1 MEEKDLQPNGGVNK
15 DVSADVKVESAENL
29 SKSDIKAIDKGAK
42 KKEKRAWNEKRRI
55 KRGKKALRGRK
66 LKNLAF
72 FTVGIFTGIV
82 LLISGIFV
90 GLKFVPMKTYFGN
103 DDKYVKS
110 ETAGEKSLIDF
121 IMSIG
126 DYQISDVPVLE
137 DVIDSLVNGAGL
149 NSIFTID
156 TDKLHESGFND
167 IGNGIMN
174 SAKISKDLFGDLKDL
189 EMFETVK
196 VPDDEDPS
204 NPENGITEFEPKL
217 YYYAIEET
225 DTAPGEQEGGKV
237 KYARAFNDDKTRVEG
252 TEGKQLYYLSLTEMN
267 INDLKSVFSE
277 RFKLLKVKSV
287 FETLAGVK
295 KDSFINDVL
304 GDRNIKDLSSFDK
317 NDIKIE
323 TALGDYEEGKNDKL
337 YKLIWDASQYE
348 KYEDPETGATIVNHI
363 EPGTKVVYEYEKDP
377 ETQEYILDGNGER
390 IKIPGSE
397 KTIPDYSELTL
408 ADMASDK
415 FDINMARLE
424 TVLGKADSSKKEKL
438 YKLIWDASHYN
449 ATKDPETDEVIEV
462 SYDDIPKVLDPVTGE
477 PIIDTDT
484 GNTINDFSSL
494 TLDDL
499 SGSHFDVNMARLT
512 TVLLGNSENNDNV
525 LIKKLLAEEEPVRL
539 GNLAKKINNMRIEDL
554 YDIECFTQDAALA
567 KSSIVKYVKYT
578 DDYSVAH
585 YVSQAEYDALLDEY
599 KAAHPLDGK
608 EYVKYTDGSD
618 HYVLQADYDALT
630 EQYRAAHP
638 LYSVKIE
645 YVKYINEDNK
655 VCYELK
661 SEYEGHNNDYKTANP
676 LEYKEY
682 VKYTD
687 DYSVAHYVSQADYDA
702 FDEDFK
708 AAHPSDGNK
717 YVKYTG
723 GSDNYVLKEEYD
735 TYSVSFK
742 AAHPVENTIYYIHGI
757 SNGSGDDEDP
767 GNRPAGIWLFTL
779 YDNGYVLDGGE
790 INHDAIDG
798 YGYAKKYVDKELC
811 FKNLRGNINN
821 ASENFMNTTVRQM
834 YLAGLIKSQYRDR
847 VMELTLNNV
856 LTTLDQ
862 TPSA

>member
-1 MEEKDLQPNGGVNK
+1 MEEKDLQPNGGGNK

-42 KKEKRAWNEKRRI
+42 KTEKRAWNEKRRI

-121 IMSIG
+121 ILSIG

-174 SAKISKDLFGDLKDL
+174 SARISKSLFGDLQDL

-217 YYYAIEET
+217 YYYIVEEVNGN
-225 DTAPGEQEGGKV
+225 AE
-237 KYARAFNDDKTRVEG
+237 YARAFNDDKTRVEG

-287 FETLAGVK
+287 FETLADVK
-295 KDSFINDVL
+295 EDSFINEVL

-323 TALGDYEEGKNDKL
+323 TALGEYEEGKNDKL

-348 KYEDPETGATIVNHI
+348 KYEDPDTGATIINHT

-390 IKIPGSE
+390 IKIPESE

-499 SGSHFDVNMARLT
+499 SGSYFDVNMARLT
-512 TVLLGNSENNDNV
+512 TVLMGNSENNDNV

-578 DDYSVAH
+578 DGSDH
-585 YVSQAEYDALLDEY
+585 YVLKAVYDDLSEVY
-599 KAAHPLDGK
+599 KTAHPLDGE
-608 EYVKYTDGSD
+608 EYVKYTDDYSVA

-661 SEYEGHNNDYKTANP
+661 SEYEGHNIDYKTANP

-687 DYSVAHYVSQADYDA
+687 DYSVAHYVSQAEYDA
-702 FDEDFK
+702 LLDEYK
-708 AAHPSDGNK
+708 AAHPLDGNK
-717 YVKYTG
+717 YVKYTY
-723 GSDNYVLKEEYD
+723 GSDYYVLKADYD
-735 TYSVSFK
+735 AFDEGFK
-742 AAHPVENTIYYIHGI
+742 TAHPLENTIYYIHGI

-779 YDNGYVLDGGE
+779 YDNGYVIDGGE
-790 INHDAIDG
+790 LDPTAIDG
-798 YGYAKKYVDKELC
+798 YGYAKKYVDKELR

-834 YLAGLIKSQYRDR
+834 YLAGLIKSQYKDR
-847 VMELTLNNV
+847 VMVLTLNNV